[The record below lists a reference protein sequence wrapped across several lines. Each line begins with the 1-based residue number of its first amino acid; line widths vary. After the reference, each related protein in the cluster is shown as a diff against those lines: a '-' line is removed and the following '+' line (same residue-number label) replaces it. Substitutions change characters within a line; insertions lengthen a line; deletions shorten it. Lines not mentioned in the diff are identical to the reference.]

1 MMSGRR
7 RRKEE
12 DKPFYAVPLTD
23 KPTPSQIINEARQSV
38 RTIRTNRPFTP
49 REGERRLFGTDSGR
63 PKEARPPS
71 AFSLGSRHF
80 DGSDSRPTSSTK
92 LSPLDHKP
100 KPVPDDA
107 LPLVPKPPAI
117 DLARP
122 LAGRSVARRMVK
134 VGSQDNLADRDL
146 RQAVLSDDV
155 HVFGHWVKFPNPL
168 GREEARCPP
177 APSPVEGDVPGRRVH
192 SGPKERTPSS
202 FYIERTEAE
211 GAEAPP
217 RVRSAG
223 SARSRSRRTGDE
235 EAGGDGRTGRESGY
249 HSQPSS
255 AERKETRSGSGG
267 RRDDETPEEALFW
280 NTSVLP
286 ILTDMENHS
295 KDKKHRTLCDL
306 CDRLYTTL
314 DTASLLG
321 RAAKR
326 RSALLKTLYKLIDI
340 DDPRVMLKLARL
352 ILVLKV
358 SGKNLTNVCK
368 LVFKIS
374 KEEKNDNLFLEA
386 NILGL
391 LVSVVQTADPNQSCE
406 ALVYCCGALK
416 FLSGNSA
423 MMKELSAMNCTE
435 ALAKLL
441 SSINSTNA
449 DSSRPND
456 QAGHL
461 LVQVTAVL
469 RNMADSSGNRDKF
482 LTQGVV
488 RELISVIGSYYGD
501 SDLMLNCSRIHSKLT
516 LSSDCCVVMSQ
527 DKACFKNYL
536 RLLQKYQKKEDLVVR
551 VLFILGNLSAKSE
564 DARLALFHQHGCM
577 ETLLGVL
584 STFLDMDI
592 KATSEDGKV
601 VDGEG
606 KTGPSK
612 TEDVMIKLIRVIA
625 NMSIHPD
632 VGAAIAENNKLV
644 DLLLQI
650 LGNKSIAR
658 CEELVLNI
666 VATIN
671 NLSYYPSKNSAIEQK
686 QVQIAERM
694 LSMLMADNMEG
705 IVEASRVYGNLT
717 RSAEVRDYLGRK
729 KVDAIMVT
737 LLDSGSREV
746 VFTSC
751 GVLINLMVD
760 EKRRPTLK
768 EEGGV
773 KKLVDV
779 LRDFGRTDWELAS
792 MVCQT
797 LWNYSE
803 KITSSIDC
811 FGEEETNQLIELL
824 LEFLDED
831 VVMSVPE
838 ASDWDREMKEY
849 MQSVWKD
856 RFCPVATQ
864 LLDRVDSH
872 HTDLEPLEPPCN
884 S

>member
-1 MMSGRR
+1 MSGRR

-38 RTIRTNRPFTP
+38 RTLRTNRPFTP

-122 LAGRSVARRMVK
+122 LAGRSVARRMVR

-146 RQAVLSDDV
+146 RQAVLSD
-155 HVFGHWVKFPNPL
+155 GKLPKPPQERRGSL
-168 GREEARCPP
+168 PP

-192 SGPKERTPSS
+192 SGPKERTPAS

-223 SARSRSRRTGDE
+223 SARSRRRPGDE

-255 AERKETRSGSGG
+255 AERKDTRSGSGG

-286 ILTDMENHS
+286 ILTDMEVHS
-295 KDKKHRTLCDL
+295 KDKKHRLLCDL

-314 DTASLLG
+314 DTAGLLG

-352 ILVLKV
+352 ILALKV

-374 KEEKNDNLFLEA
+374 KEEKNDNLFVEA

-416 FLSGNSA
+416 FLSGNA
-423 MMKELSAMNCTE
+423 ALMKELSAMNCTE

-441 SSINSTNA
+441 SSVNSMNA

-469 RNMADSSGNRDKF
+469 RNMADSSSNRDKF

-488 RELISVIGSYYGD
+488 RELLSVIGSYYGD

-516 LSSDCCVVMSQ
+516 LSTDCCVVMSQ
-527 DKACFKNYL
+527 DKTCFKNYL

-564 DARLALFHQHGCM
+564 EARLALFHQHGCM

-694 LSMLMADNMEG
+694 LSMLMTDNMEG

-773 KKLVDV
+773 KKLIDV

-824 LEFLDED
+824 LEFL
-831 VVMSVPE
+831 
-838 ASDWDREMKEY
+838 ASLFRY
-849 MQSVWKD
+849 V
-856 RFCPVATQ
+856 F
-864 LLDRVDSH
+864 L
-872 HTDLEPLEPPCN
+872 
-884 S
+884 

>member
-146 RQAVLSDDV
+146 RQAVLSD
-155 HVFGHWVKFPNPL
+155 GKIPQPPGERRGSL
-168 GREEARCPP
+168 PP

-286 ILTDMENHS
+286 ILTDMEYHS

-314 DTASLLG
+314 DMASLLG

-352 ILVLKV
+352 ILALKV

-601 VDGEG
+601 VDREG

-849 MQSVWKD
+849 MQSVWRE

-872 HTDLEPLEPPCN
+872 HTDLEPLEPPRD

>member
-38 RTIRTNRPFTP
+38 RTLRTNRPFTP

-146 RQAVLSDDV
+146 RQAVLSD
-155 HVFGHWVKFPNPL
+155 GKLPKPPL
-168 GREEARCPP
+168 ERRGSLPP

-192 SGPKERTPSS
+192 SGPKERTPAS

-223 SARSRSRRTGDE
+223 SARSRRRPGDE

-286 ILTDMENHS
+286 ILTDMEVHS
-295 KDKKHRTLCDL
+295 KDKKHRLLCDL

-314 DTASLLG
+314 DTAGLLG

-352 ILVLKV
+352 ILALKV

-374 KEEKNDNLFLEA
+374 KEEKNDNLFVEA

-416 FLSGNSA
+416 FLSGNA
-423 MMKELSAMNCTE
+423 ALMKELSAMNCTE

-441 SSINSTNA
+441 SSVNSMNA

-469 RNMADSSGNRDKF
+469 RNMADSSSNRDKF

-488 RELISVIGSYYGD
+488 RELLSVIGCYYGD

-516 LSSDCCVVMSQ
+516 LSTDCCVVMSQ
-527 DKACFKNYL
+527 DKTCFKNYL

-564 DARLALFHQHGCM
+564 EARLALFHQHGCM

-671 NLSYYPSKNSAIEQK
+671 NLSYYPSKNSAVEQK

-694 LSMLMADNMEG
+694 LSMLMTDNMEG

-760 EKRRPTLK
+760 DKRRPTLK

-824 LEFLDED
+824 LEFLEED

-838 ASDWDREMKEY
+838 ASDWDREMREY
-849 MQSVWKD
+849 MQSVWRD

-872 HTDLEPLEPPCN
+872 HTDLEPLEPP
-884 S
+884 SDS

>member
-7 RRKEE
+7 RRKDDE
-12 DKPFYAVPLTD
+12 KPFYAVPLTD

-100 KPVPDDA
+100 KPVPDDV

-134 VGSQDNLADRDL
+134 AGSQDNLADRDL
-146 RQAVLSDDV
+146 RQAVLTDGKVPKPPVERRGS
-155 HVFGHWVKFPNPL
+155 L
-168 GREEARCPP
+168 PP

-192 SGPKERTPSS
+192 SGPKERTPAS

-223 SARSRSRRTGDE
+223 SARSRRRAGDE

-286 ILTDMENHS
+286 ILTDMESHS

-314 DTASLLG
+314 DTAGLLG

-340 DDPRVMLKLARL
+340 DDPRIMLKLARL
-352 ILVLKV
+352 ILALKV

-374 KEEKNDNLFLEA
+374 KEEKNDNLFLES

-416 FLSGNSA
+416 FLSGNA
-423 MMKELSAMNCTE
+423 ALMKELSAMNCTE
-435 ALAKLL
+435 ALGKLL
-441 SSINSTNA
+441 SSVNSTNA

-488 RELISVIGSYYGD
+488 RELLSVIGCYYGD

-516 LSSDCCVVMSQ
+516 LSTDCCVVMSQ
-527 DKACFKNYL
+527 DKTCFKNYL

-584 STFLDMDI
+584 RTFLDLDI
-592 KATSEDGKV
+592 KAASEDGKV

-658 CEELVLNI
+658 CEELVLNV

-824 LEFLDED
+824 LEFLEED
-831 VVMSVPE
+831 VVLGVPE
-838 ASDWDREMKEY
+838 ASDWDREMREY
-849 MQSVWKD
+849 MQSVWRG

-872 HTDLEPLEPPCN
+872 HTDLEPLEPP
-884 S
+884 SDS